1 MLCAKSGTKES
12 IIRSGSKFMQAAQA
26 ITSSLDQIALITDES
41 RSHDTKQLC
50 EIQCEVTEFSEEHKL
65 LGDIN

>member
-1 MLCAKSGTKES
+1 MERKKAF
-12 IIRSGSKFMQAAQA
+12 IRSGSKFMRQHSDYEF
-26 ITSSLDQIALITDES
+26 TRPDALITDES

-50 EIQCEVTEFSEEHKL
+50 EIQCEATEFSEEHKL

>member
-1 MLCAKSGTKES
+1 MRQHSDYEFT
-12 IIRSGSKFMQAAQA
+12 RP
-26 ITSSLDQIALITDES
+26 DALITDES

-50 EIQCEVTEFSEEHKL
+50 EIHVKWPEFSEEHKL

>member
-1 MLCAKSGTKES
+1 MRQHSDYEFT
-12 IIRSGSKFMQAAQA
+12 RP
-26 ITSSLDQIALITDES
+26 DALITDES

-50 EIQCEVTEFSEEHKL
+50 EIHCEVTEFSEENKL

>member
-1 MLCAKSGTKES
+1 MFMCQKWNERKHLSAQAQSSC
-12 IIRSGSKFMQAAQA
+12 GSTA
-26 ITSSLDQIALITDES
+26 ITSSLDQTLITDES